1 MNRPNCRSAHG
12 QLDRP
17 STILR
22 LAPTSARDS
31 LSSRRPPMTRQ
42 ISDSY
47 SLWLPGT
54 FGLKM
59 EKY

>member
-1 MNRPNCRSAHG
+1 MNRPNCCSAHS

-22 LAPTSARDS
+22 LGPTSARDS

-42 ISDSY
+42 ISTHIRY
-47 SLWLPGT
+47 GYREPLV
-54 FGLKM
+54 
-59 EKY
+59 